1 MERRR
6 YALRDSPFFRLR
18 SKAKLA
24 NLLYASQ
31 EKLLTLSEGEQR
43 YFEFTK
49 PKKSGGVRKI
59 SAPIPPL
66 KAVQSRIADLLR
78 RVTTPNYLFA
88 PVPGRSYADNAAFH
102 VGARSVRL
110 LDIED
115 FFPSCTVKKA
125 IWFFR
130 NRMECSS
137 DVAVLLANIV
147 TFNGALPQG
156 SPCSPILAYLCYID
170 MWDEIAKIVENSG
183 CKLSVYADDL
193 TISGASISDSWIWEI
208 KKTLYRHGHRYARSK
223 ERSIRDKPVEVTGV
237 VLLRESVVAPNR
249 QHAKIVKVRNELTRT
264 ASVTH
269 RKILENQLRGRLA
282 QVGQIATAGQ
292 RRRQAEIPEV

>member
-1 MERRR
+1 MKARRTHS
-6 YALRDSPFFRLR
+6 LRDSAFFRLR
-18 SKAKLA
+18 SKTKLA
-24 NLLYASQ
+24 SLLYVSRD
-31 EKLLTLSEGEQR
+31 KLESLSVGEQR

-49 PKKSGGVRKI
+49 SKKSGGVRKI
-59 SAPIPPL
+59 SAPNAPL

-78 RVTTPNYLFA
+78 RVTPPDYLFA

-102 VGARSVRL
+102 VGARSIRL

-130 NRMECSS
+130 TRMECSE
-137 DVAVLLANIV
+137 DVAVILANIV

-170 MWDEIAKIVENSG
+170 MWEEIAKLVEDIG

-193 TISGASISDSWIWEI
+193 TISGSSVPEAQIWKI
-208 KKTLYRHGHRYARSK
+208 KKTLFRHGHRYARSK

-237 VLLRESVVAPNR
+237 VLLRTGVVAPNR
-249 QHAKIVKVRNELTRT
+249 QHAKIVRVREEITRT
-264 ASVTH
+264 ASADH
-269 RKILENQLRGRLA
+269 RKALESQLRGRLA
-282 QVGQIATAGQ
+282 QVGQIATAD
-292 RRRQAEIPEV
+292 RRWRAA